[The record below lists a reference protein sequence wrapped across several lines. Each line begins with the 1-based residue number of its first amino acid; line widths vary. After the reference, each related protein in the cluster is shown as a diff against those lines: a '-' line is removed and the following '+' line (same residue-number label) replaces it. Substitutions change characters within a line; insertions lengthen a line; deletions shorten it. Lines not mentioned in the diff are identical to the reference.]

1 MCGCF
6 EIRFNFAETFVKTGD
21 ENYKP
26 SKNYSSGGLEWAQLI
41 TDNKN
46 EISIQHILIAG
57 SKDRPYIIKHW
68 RQDWLYQ
75 NTDFYM
81 YNYNNNWNYVKKDKK
96 EVKGQWTQ
104 KVFQVDDSPRYEGSG
119 SWVHVDGKSYWENTT
134 SAPLP
139 RREYSKRSDYN
150 VMQRG
155 NRQEISLTGW
165 VHDQN
170 NKKINRKNGNKDIVL
185 SYYNYGKQFPLRGF
199 SCSAQQIPSLV
210 DNFKEYDVFAGL
222 GLKEIYGDELNSV
235 MNLKAYEFSSLIFLN
250 DGNGNYIAK
259 ELPSRAQ
266 FSSINDMQINDY
278 NKDGISDIL
287 IIGNMHQVEIETPR
301 NDAGIGALLLGTKNG
316 KFEFSP
322 LDKSGFFTPG
332 DAKKIIEIETKD
344 GLLVL
349 VANNNDILQT
359 FKLN

>member
-1 MCGCF
+1 MRKVLLNILILLIISTLEAQTKKKKDIKSIKEMCGCF
-6 EIRFNFAETFVKTGD
+6 EIRFDFAETFIKTGD
-21 ENYKP
+21 EDYKP
-26 SKNYSSGGLEWAQLI
+26 SKNYSSGGLEWAQLV

-81 YNYNNNWNYVKKDKK
+81 YDYNNNWNYIKKDKN

-150 VMQRG
+150 VTERG

-170 NKKINRKNGNKDIVL
+170 NKKIIRKKEGKDVVL
-185 SYYNYGKQFPLRGF
+185 
-199 SCSAQQIPSLV
+199 
-210 DNFKEYDVFAGL
+210 
-222 GLKEIYGDELNSV
+222 
-235 MNLKAYEFSSLIFLN
+235 AYEKGYNNYVKVEDSKCESAVKWWVKNQNKWKNVRNKWEEVYGRNKNLSLKKLVN
-250 DGNGNYIAK
+250 DSPLYMVLFAEEINQKDQIN
-259 ELPSRAQ
+259 
-266 FSSINDMQINDY
+266 SSIESYINY
-278 NKDGISDIL
+278 
-287 IIGNMHQVEIETPR
+287 
-301 NDAGIGALLLGTKNG
+301 
-316 KFEFSP
+316 
-322 LDKSGFFTPG
+322 
-332 DAKKIIEIETKD
+332 
-344 GLLVL
+344 
-349 VANNNDILQT
+349 
-359 FKLN
+359 

>member
-1 MCGCF
+1 MHKKTYIRKILLNILILLIISTLEAQTKKKKDIKSIKEMCGCF

-26 SKNYSSGGLEWAQLI
+26 SKNYSSRGLEWAQLI

-46 EISIQHILIAG
+46 EISIQHILISG
-57 SKDRPYIIKHW
+57 SKERPYIIKHW

-75 NTDFYM
+75 NTDFYI
-81 YNYNNNWNYVKKDKK
+81 YNYNNNWNYVKKNKK

-150 VMQRG
+150 VMERG

-185 SYYNYGKQFPLRGF
+185 AHEKGHNNYVKVEDSKCESAVKWWVENENKWKNVRNKWEEVYGRNKDLNLKKSVNKTPLYMVLF
-199 SCSAQQIPSLV
+199 SEEI
-210 DNFKEYDVFAGL
+210 
-222 GLKEIYGDELNSV
+222 KEINEINSTIES
-235 MNLKAYEFSSLIFLN
+235 YI
-250 DGNGNYIAK
+250 NY
-259 ELPSRAQ
+259 
-266 FSSINDMQINDY
+266 
-278 NKDGISDIL
+278 
-287 IIGNMHQVEIETPR
+287 
-301 NDAGIGALLLGTKNG
+301 
-316 KFEFSP
+316 
-322 LDKSGFFTPG
+322 
-332 DAKKIIEIETKD
+332 
-344 GLLVL
+344 
-349 VANNNDILQT
+349 
-359 FKLN
+359 